1 MRSIEVSK
9 ARNAL
14 FSAVV
19 VVVQFDTLVVSVIPE
34 LTASATST
42 SMNIHSHRF
51 IASFVI
57 LLSVVRPLQAEVLF
71 HIYAPSP
78 DEKKVLVV
86 QASKADGGLSFQ
98 KVQDV
103 EIGFPVS
110 TITLHPSKPV
120 LYVAP
125 PSGGEGQARGVLLG
139 LKADGTAEPPIPF
152 NFQHPSAYLR
162 VDRSQKFLMSA
173 DYGSGCVD
181 IYSMDDAGLGLKHAS
196 TTNEGRQ
203 LAHCIVTTPDNQFGY
218 VSYVKETN
226 AILQYRFDAASGKL
240 RPLAPH
246 NAEPPAGTGPRH
258 MVFHPT
264 KPILYFSNEQ
274 HLGVSAYN
282 VQSNGQL
289 SLRQIVDSIPKDQP
303 KDGISSSD
311 IVTTPDGKYLFA
323 GIRGHTR
330 PSDYISRYR
339 IEPSGDLVFQGLT
352 PSDKIPWGFAF
363 SPDAQFL
370 LVTAFEGGTLTAFK
384 VTADGN
390 LTPAGS
396 LAWGK
401 KISSIITR

>member
-1 MRSIEVSK
+1 
-9 ARNAL
+9 
-14 FSAVV
+14 
-19 VVVQFDTLVVSVIPE
+19 
-34 LTASATST
+34 
-42 SMNIHSHRF
+42 MNIHPHGF
-51 IASFVI
+51 VASLVL

-86 QASKADGGLSFQ
+86 QASKTEGGLSLQ

-110 TITLHPSKPV
+110 TITRHPSKPV

-125 PSGGEGQARGVLLG
+125 PSGAEGQARGALLG
-139 LKADGTAEPPIPF
+139 LKADGTAETPVSF

-181 IYSMDDAGLGLKHAS
+181 VYSMDDAGLALKLAS
-196 TTNEGRQ
+196 TTNEGRN
-203 LAHCIVTTPDNQFGY
+203 LAHCIATTPDNQFAY

-226 AILQYRFDAASGKL
+226 AIFQYRFDAASGKL
-240 RPLAPH
+240 SPLAPH

-258 MVFHPT
+258 MAFHPT

-282 VQSNGQL
+282 VHPNGQL
-289 SLRQIVDSIPKDQP
+289 SVRQIVDCLPKDQP

-323 GIRGHTR
+323 GIRGAETR
-330 PSDYISRYR
+330 CRRMHRPVDECSQSEHGFLVEAIQFASGSESQVIGGQGACL
-339 IEPSGDLVFQGLT
+339 IEDNPTYFQQSEPQAGLT
-352 PSDKIPWGFAF
+352 HENTFRTHA
-363 SPDAQFL
+363 
-370 LVTAFEGGTLTAFK
+370 
-384 VTADGN
+384 
-390 LTPAGS
+390 
-396 LAWGK
+396 
-401 KISSIITR
+401 

>member
-1 MRSIEVSK
+1 MPANKPLIVRI
-9 ARNAL
+9 AL
-14 FSAVV
+14 FSVV
-19 VVVQFDTLVVSVIPE
+19 VVMVQFDTLVVSVVFQLPA
-34 LTASATST
+34 LAKST
-42 SMNIHSHRF
+42 SMKIHPRGF
-51 IASFVI
+51 VASLVL

-86 QASKADGGLSFQ
+86 RATKAEGGLSLQ

-110 TITLHPSKPV
+110 TITRHPSKPV

-125 PSGGEGQARGVLLG
+125 PSGGEGQARGALLG
-139 LKADGTAEPPIPF
+139 LKMDGTADVPVPF
-152 NFQHPSAYLR
+152 NFQHPSAYLK
-162 VDRSQKFLMSA
+162 VDRSEKFLMSA

-181 IYSMDDAGLGLKHAS
+181 VYSMDDAGLALKLAS
-196 TTNEGRQ
+196 TTNEGRK
-203 LAHCIVTTPDNQFGY
+203 LAHCIATTPDNQFAY

-226 AILQYRFDAASGKL
+226 AIFQYRLDAASGKL
-240 RPLAPH
+240 SALAPH

-258 MVFHPT
+258 MAFHPT

-282 VQSNGQL
+282 VHPNGQL
-289 SLRQIVDSIPKDQP
+289 SVRQIVDCLPKDQP

-323 GIRGHTR
+323 GIRGHTK

-339 IEPSGDLVFQGLT
+339 IEPSGDLVFLGLT

-370 LVTAFEGGTLTAFK
+370 LVTAFEGATLTAFT
-384 VTADGN
+384 VTTDGN

-401 KISSIITR
+401 KISSITTR